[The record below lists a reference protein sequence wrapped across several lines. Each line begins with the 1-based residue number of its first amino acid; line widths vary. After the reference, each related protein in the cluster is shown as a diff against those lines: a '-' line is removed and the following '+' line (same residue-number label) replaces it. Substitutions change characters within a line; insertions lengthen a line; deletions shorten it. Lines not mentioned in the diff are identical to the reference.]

1 MFECSVHR
9 KKRRLLLANFYQFN
23 KTFNKKKVNEKDMKE
38 TRKRSLLKSISWRLI
53 CIVVSILTSFFLTG
67 KWDIAVAIG
76 TAYNLITM
84 ILYYFH
90 ERIWNRVKWGCEKPH
105 PQ

>member
-1 MFECSVHR
+1 
-9 KKRRLLLANFYQFN
+9 
-23 KTFNKKKVNEKDMKE
+23 MKE

-53 CIVVSILTSFFLTG
+53 CIVVSIFTSFFLTG

-76 TAYNLITM
+76 TVYNAITI

-90 ERIWNRVKWGCEKPH
+90 ERIWNMVKWGCK
-105 PQ
+105 